1 MNDFRF
7 PTPGSTPPGSDPEER
22 SESRDSGLESRDPR
36 LGSEEA
42 GLESRDPGL
51 GSGEAG
57 LESQDSGLG
66 SEDAGPGTQESGL
79 EPEDVDP
86 GSEEPGAGS
95 RESESESRSSG
106 GGVWARLRKL
116 DTRKPRPEAQDPGPE
131 TQASAPTLLQ
141 RLAGLER
148 RRVPSHVFMIES
160 GRLLYGRFTGE
171 APPLTLIEF
180 HERPLPAGLWPDGP
194 LGGPARDPAALA
206 EAVKELV
213 GAASTRPTEASLVV
227 PDSWLRLAFTEL
239 NELPRSGE
247 ERDAVLRWKLKG
259 LTPFR
264 VDELRVEAAPM
275 AVPGAAKA
283 KEKAKADA
291 AADDDTEDT
300 EDAEDTEA
308 QRVLIGF
315 GVDRLLSQLEEVF
328 AGAGVRVGQLVNSGL
343 ALGSLA
349 GALDRDGTLT
359 ALVYVRPEGYGLA
372 FQHRDALL
380 FHRVKLRGGDTDI
393 LGQVHRDLMLT
404 RSYLEENF
412 PELELDA
419 LLLLAPESERF
430 RWMQWLGD
438 GFEREPLVLG
448 PEDLPVAVRDAAPE
462 NWLDAAPMLGAALGE
477 Y

>member
-1 MNDFRF
+1 MSDFRV
-7 PTPGSTPPGSDPEER
+7 P
-22 SESRDSGLESRDPR
+22 
-36 LGSEEA
+36 
-42 GLESRDPGL
+42 
-51 GSGEAG
+51 
-57 LESQDSGLG
+57 
-66 SEDAGPGTQESGL
+66 ESGL
-79 EPEDVDP
+79 EPEDMSPGSQGP
-86 GSEEPGAGS
+86 GSES
-95 RESESESRSSG
+95 QDSESGSQSSG

-116 DTRKPRPEAQDPGPE
+116 DTRKPRPKIRDPGPK
-131 TQASAPTLLQ
+131 TQAPAPSWLQ
-141 RLAGLER
+141 RLAGFER

-171 APPLTLIEF
+171 TPPLTLTEF
-180 HERPLPAGLWPDGP
+180 HQRPLPPGLWPDGP

-213 GAASTRPTEASLVV
+213 GAASTRPNEASLVV
-227 PDSWLRLAFTEL
+227 PDAWLRLAFTEL
-239 NELPRSGE
+239 NDLPRAGE
-247 ERDAVLRWKLKG
+247 DRDAVLRWKLKG

-283 KEKAKADA
+283 KAKADG
-291 AADDDTEDT
+291 DDDTEGT
-300 EDAEDTEA
+300 EGTEGTEA

-349 GALDRDGTLT
+349 GALDRGGTLT

-412 PELELDA
+412 PALELDA

-438 GFEREPLVLG
+438 GFEREPLALG